1 MFALNKRWV
10 CGPAPG
16 KRGRVPSDRE
26 TSIRRGIEV
35 LLSLGSEEAVR
46 DGGMGVTR
54 ISEMLGREKSQ
65 VSRAL
70 KALAEY
76 GLVERNRDALTYRLG
91 WRIYVLAQLAGES
104 RLLEEAAPRLRRL
117 ALATQERAHF
127 SVLQG
132 DEVLTLLSE
141 SPGRAVEA
149 VGWVGRVT
157 PAYCTSAG
165 QALLIDHDRAAIE
178 LLFEGADFVRRAEH
192 TPTDV
197 AALVERIEAGRARGV
212 VLAAD
217 EFESGLVGAAA
228 PVRDAGGTIVGAL
241 NVSAPIFRIEGR
253 EEELCAA
260 VRSAAADLAEALAN
274 GREDVPAAEAV

>member
-1 MFALNKRWV
+1 M
-10 CGPAPG
+10 PT
-16 KRGRVPSDRE
+16 DRE

-91 WRIYVLAQLAGES
+91 WRIYALAELAGQP

-117 ALATQERAHF
+117 ALQTQERAHF

-132 DEVLTLLSE
+132 HEVLTLLSE

-165 QALLIDHDRAAIE
+165 QALLFDHDREALE
-178 LLFEGADFVRRAEH
+178 LLFSGIELVQRAQR

-197 AALVERIEAGRARGV
+197 ATLDERIATGRARGV
-212 VLAAD
+212 VLCAD
-217 EFESGLVGAAA
+217 EFESGLVSAAA

-241 NVSAPIFRIEGR
+241 NVSAPIFRVEGR
-253 EEELCAA
+253 EEELCTAVQAA
-260 VRSAAADLAEALAN
+260 SADLGAALAN
-274 GREDVPAAEAV
+274 GEPELPAAEAL

>member
-1 MFALNKRWV
+1 
-10 CGPAPG
+10 
-16 KRGRVPSDRE
+16 
-26 TSIRRGIEV
+26 V
-35 LLSLGSEEAVR
+35 LLSLGSPEAVEQ
-46 DGGMGVTR
+46 GGMGVTR
-54 ISEMLGREKSQ
+54 ISEMLDREKSQ

-91 WRIYVLAQLAGES
+91 WRIYALAQLAGQP

-117 ALATQERAHF
+117 AAETQERAHF

-132 DEVLTLLSE
+132 AEVLTLLSE

-165 QALLIDHDRAAIE
+165 RALLLDHDAE
-178 LLFEGADFVRRAEH
+178 SLDLLFRDVELERVAPNTAVDLKTMKARLEEARAGG
-192 TPTDV
+192 V
-197 AALVERIEAGRARGV
+197 AVSDE
-212 VLAAD
+212 
-217 EFESGLVGAAA
+217 EFETGLVGAAA

-241 NVSAPIFRIEGR
+241 NVSAPKYRIDGR
-253 EEELCAA
+253 E
-260 VRSAAADLAEALAN
+260 DKLAEAVRAAALDLSAALQAGVAAPDGDDPLALVAS
-274 GREDVPAAEAV
+274 GGAD